1 LHFVTSYERHCP
13 AGIQAQW
20 FLGIPIVFVRR
31 RSNPRRSP
39 PGSSIIFCHAA
50 DDFEGTLVTIDG
62 DDVQRTLLAEPGQN
76 HCSFKSCD
84 FGFSA
89 IALQDI
95 PLSQNID
102 RDSCS
107 IYTFPV
113 LQHVFKV
120 TPGNVSLRHPKNSML
135 RKNERR
141 TASFRACLRQI
152 SWIAVI
158 RNHVRVRNLY
168 HVQSPTFLA
177 ESFQMGE
184 IWQPFLPYPGQH
196 RLSARTLTP
205 NPL

>member
-1 LHFVTSYERHCP
+1 MGATISV
-13 AGIQAQW
+13 
-20 FLGIPIVFVRR
+20 VFAR
-31 RSNPRRSP
+31 RSSRFRRSP
-39 PGSSIIFCHAA
+39 PRPSFIFCLAA
-50 DDFEGTLVTIDG
+50 DHFEGTFVTIDG
-62 DDVQRTLLAEPGQN
+62 DDVQRTLLAESGQN

-120 TPGNVSLRHPKNSML
+120 TPGNVSLRHAKNGML
-135 RKNERR
+135 RKNERQM
-141 TASFRACLRQI
+141 ASFRASLRQI
-152 SWIAVI
+152 SWITVI

-168 HVQSPTFLA
+168 HVQSPVFLA

-184 IWQPFLPYPGQH
+184 
-196 RLSARTLTP
+196 S
-205 NPL
+205 